1 MIAKIQFFLI
11 IAIKYFFSKLVR
23 AKSMLIITNTATRIR
38 VVIFNTSFSHISVN
52 EVYCP
57 MFTAIAKCR
66 IPIPPT
72 SKTTYLLLRSAYN
85 IESSV
90 CVGNK
95 KSINS
100 VEFTIKPS
108 IRFQNN
114 LQKILYY
121 TLQEWGGRVTAE
133 FYCEVI
139 KQIELLKFFPK
150 INSKNRFL
158 ESNETK
164 EYRNII
170 FKNYPYVVTYS
181 IQGNFIRI
189 INIIHKKQ
197 SPKIRQQT

>member
-1 MIAKIQFFLI
+1 MA
-11 IAIKYFFSKLVR
+11 
-23 AKSMLIITNTATRIR
+23 
-38 VVIFNTSFSHISVN
+38 
-52 EVYCP
+52 
-57 MFTAIAKCR
+57 
-66 IPIPPT
+66 
-72 SKTTYLLLRSAYN
+72 
-85 IESSV
+85 
-90 CVGNK
+90 NK

-100 VEFTIKPS
+100 TEFTIKPS

-121 TLQEWGGRVTAE
+121 TLQEWGGRVMAE